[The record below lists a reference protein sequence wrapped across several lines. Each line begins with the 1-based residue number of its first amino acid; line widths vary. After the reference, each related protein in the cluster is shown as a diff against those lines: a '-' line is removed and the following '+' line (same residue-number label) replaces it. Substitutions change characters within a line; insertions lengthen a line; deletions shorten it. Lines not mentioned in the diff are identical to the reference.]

1 MDLTRLVNL
10 EDFEELAYRIM
21 DPKLR
26 DYVRAGVQDEVTLR
40 RNRAGFEQIT
50 INPRIFRDVSVRD
63 QSTEVLGKNIDC
75 PIMLTPAGGQRHAHP
90 DGELA
95 SARAAESAGTVYGV
109 PTISGYGLEEIAEHT
124 AGRKWFQIGQRHRDV
139 QEHFLRRAEAAGYEA
154 IILTADAPVPSR
166 RVSDLRNQFSLQSGP
181 SWGSVEGYEEEL
193 LSDPVLGEYI
203 RGDAVESGQQLEEE
217 PWSPPAFVG
226 LTWDDIERFRN
237 LTDLPM
243 IVKGVR
249 SVEDA
254 TMCADAGFNGI
265 TVSNHGGRHLD
276 GTKSTIE
283 LLPRIVDEVGHRIE
297 VFFDSGIRTGMDVFK
312 ALALGAKAVLI
323 GRPIFWGLAVG
334 GESGV
339 SRVLDLL
346 KIELDLAMA
355 YMGTTKISEIDRATV
370 DIPAEW

>member
-1 MDLTRLVNL
+1 MDLARLINL
-10 EDFEELAYRIM
+10 QDFEELAYRVM

-40 RNRAGFEQIT
+40 RNRAAFEQIT
-50 INPRIFRDVSVRD
+50 IKPRIFRDVSVRD
-63 QSTEVLGKNIDC
+63 QSTVVLGKNIDC

-95 SARAAESAGTVYGV
+95 SARASESAGTVYGV
-109 PTISGYGLEEIAEHT
+109 PTISGYGLEEIAECT
-124 AGRKWFQIGQRHRDV
+124 AGRKWFQIGQRPRDV

-166 RVSDLRNQFSLQSGP
+166 RVIDLRNQFSIQSGP
-181 SWGSVEGYEEEL
+181 SWGSLKGYEEEL
-193 LSDPVLGEYI
+193 LSDPVLREYI
-203 RGDAVESGQQLEEE
+203 QGGPAESGQQTEGES
-217 PWSPPAFVG
+217 WSPPEFVG
-226 LTWDDIERFRN
+226 LTWDEIERFRN

-254 TMCADAGFNGI
+254 VMCAEAGFNGV
-265 TVSNHGGRHLD
+265 TVSNHGARHLD

-312 ALALGAKAVLI
+312 ALALGANAVLI

-334 GESGV
+334 GEGGV

-355 YMGTTKISEIDRATV
+355 YVGTTKISEIDRTTV
-370 DIPAEW
+370 DIPRE